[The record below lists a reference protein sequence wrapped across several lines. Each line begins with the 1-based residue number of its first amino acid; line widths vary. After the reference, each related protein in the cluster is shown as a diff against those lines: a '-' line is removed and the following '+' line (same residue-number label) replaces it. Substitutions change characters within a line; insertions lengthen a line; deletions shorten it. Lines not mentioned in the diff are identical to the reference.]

1 MKSSVDLR
9 AVLVRVLVTTVAL
22 TATLLLVLLALASA
36 NTEFFDRYYS
46 WLYTANVAVAFVFL
60 VVTAALVGLI
70 VVRLRQGK
78 FGTRLLAKIAI
89 FFALVGVLPGG
100 IIYLVSLQFAS
111 RSIESWFDVNVET
124 ALDSGLA
131 LGRGMLDNS
140 LSDLQAKGRT
150 MADQLASAG
159 ESNTT
164 LTLLRLRDQFAIQ
177 QAQVISRSVPM
188 STSTP
193 MLTQQLQLSQ
203 PLSLHYT
210 QQPNLRILAEANQTI
225 QPPRVDELP
234 NQQMLAVVASG
245 KVYAATEGDIDAVS
259 EKGVLRMRVLMRIPY
274 YQHQAQGDERY
285 LQLIQPVSPS
295 LARNAEA
302 VQRAYREYQ
311 EKALGRTGLRKM
323 YIGTLTL
330 ALFLATF
337 IGIMLALVLGNQLA
351 RPLFLL
357 ARGTEEVAR
366 GDYTPK
372 REIKSNDELGFL
384 TQMFNAMT
392 RQLSEAQGAVEAN
405 RLALE
410 ESKAYLESILANLTA
425 GVFVFDWQFRLTTAN
440 PGADRIFRKPFQE
453 QLRKT
458 LFEIEGLSDFGIMVR
473 KAFADREAADRV
485 AVERDDGHHGH
496 DGDTAMRD
504 ADAPPLQAGE
514 VDGLTPDATA
524 AALSMAAGTDRPRV
538 GMDPRG
544 PVGHW
549 QQQFAIPVAG
559 ESEPLTLLVRGT
571 RLLSALGN
579 AATAGYVVVFDDI
592 SDVISAQR
600 SVAWG
605 EVARRLAHEI
615 KNPLTPIQLS
625 AERLQMK
632 LSPKLEQA
640 DADVLKRGATTI
652 VNQVAAMK
660 RMVDDFREYA
670 RTPPA
675 VLQPLQLND
684 LVAEVMTLYGVDDGK
699 GTIAVSLEQ
708 LPAIKGD
715 ATQLRQ
721 VIHNLLQNAQDAVA
735 DVTRPQVTIETR
747 PVEYGDADEDGKR
760 RMAVRLAVS
769 DNGPG
774 FPARILTRAFEPY
787 VTTKAKGTGL
797 GLAMVKKIVDEH
809 GGRIDIRNRGRMG
822 QDGVAGAQ
830 VSILFLQLED
840 AATDPKHHGQQGSE
854 DGHASQAK
862 AIAHTKVG

>member
-1 MKSSVDLR
+1 MESNFDLKSF
-9 AVLVRVLVTTVAL
+9 LVRVLVATVAV
-22 TATLLLVLLALASA
+22 TAVLLLVLLALASA

-46 WLYTANVAVAFVFL
+46 WLYAANVAVALVFML
-60 VVTAALVGLI
+60 VVGALVALI
-70 VVRLRQGK
+70 VIRLKQGR

-100 IIYLVSLQFAS
+100 IIYLVSLQFVS

-131 LGRGMLDNS
+131 LGRGMLQNS
-140 LSDLQAKGRT
+140 EADLKAKGRS
-150 MADQLASAG
+150 MADQLGTVGDA
-159 ESNTT
+159 NTT
-164 LTLLRLRDQFAIQ
+164 LTLLHLRDQFGVQ
-177 QAQVISRSVPM
+177 QASVIVRDRQQAMGVGPRIVAQAS
-188 STSTP
+188 STFSSQLAQDLP
-193 MLTQQLQLSQ
+193 TQSMFD
-203 PLSLHYT
+203 
-210 QQPNLRILAEANQTI
+210 EAG
-225 QPPRVDELP
+225 RGGY
-234 NQQMLAVVASG
+234 AV
-245 KVYAATEGDIDAVS
+245 TEGELDGGGR
-259 EKGVLRMRVLMRIPY
+259 GVLQMRVLLPIPRSLDD
-274 YQHQAQGDERY
+274 QLQSGERY

-302 VQRAYREYQ
+302 VQNAYREYQ

-392 RQLSEAQGAVEAN
+392 RQLSEARGAVEAN

-410 ESKAYLESILANLTA
+410 QSKAYLESILTNLTA
-425 GVFVFDWQFRLTTAN
+425 GVFVFDWQFKLTTAN
-440 PGADRIFRKPFQE
+440 PGADRIFRMPFQS
-453 QLRKT
+453 QLNRP
-458 LFEIEGLSDFGIMVR
+458 LAEIDGLTDFNLMVR
-473 KAFADREAADRV
+473 KAFVDREGDARHRG
-485 AVERDDGHHGH
+485 ERGEK
-496 DGDTAMRD
+496 D
-504 ADAPPLQAGE
+504 AI
-514 VDGLTPDATA
+514 
-524 AALSMAAGTDRPRV
+524 
-538 GMDPRG
+538 DPRG
-544 PVGHW
+544 PAGHW

-559 ESEPLTLLVRGT
+559 ETEPLTLLVRGT
-571 RLLSALGN
+571 RLVSPTLGEDDHED
-579 AATAGYVVVFDDI
+579 TAGYVVVFDDI

-632 LSPKLEQA
+632 LSPKLA
-640 DADVLKRGATTI
+640 SVDAEFLKRGATTI

-675 VLQPLQLND
+675 VMQRLQLNE
-684 LVAEVMTLYGVDDGK
+684 LVEEVLTLYGVEERKSSMSVMLGDVPV
-699 GTIAVSLEQ
+699 IR
-708 LPAIKGD
+708 GD

-735 DVTRPQVTIETR
+735 DLAEPKVSVETR
-747 PVEYGDADEDGKR
+747 SVEYGDHDAAGGR
-760 RMAVRLAVS
+760 RVAVRLS
-769 DNGPG
+769 ITDNGTG

-809 GGRIDIRNRGRMG
+809 GGRIDIRNRSRHG
-822 QDGVAGAQ
+822 QEGVAGAQ
-830 VSILFLQLED
+830 VSILFLQLADQEEGDDGD
-840 AATDPKHHGQQGSE
+840 AV
-854 DGHASQAK
+854 HAKTLAQ
-862 AIAHTKVG
+862 TRVG